1 MADEEFGST
10 LWKNVQAVKIES
22 GNIAYYLKVRA
33 NGRDGIVIGAD
44 QVAASEAAT
53 TSGPDG
59 ITTKRSRRWIARL
72 TRR

>member
-10 LWKNVQAVKIES
+10 LWKNVQAVKFGKNGGIEVP
-22 GNIAYYLKVRA
+22 VRA

>member
-1 MADEEFGST
+1 
-10 LWKNVQAVKIES
+10 VQAVKFGKNGGIEVP
-22 GNIAYYLKVRA
+22 VRA